1 VRHIERCYVALH
13 PELDSA
19 IVPIEERVKV
29 VPNNIETL
37 IDLLGE
43 GYVRWTICEI
53 ITNGA
58 IPAKF
63 VGKAENLLPEIVGG
77 NVDHEVHMVEEESAD
92 YMHHKTPP

>member
-1 VRHIERCYVALH
+1 MHIERCYFALH
-13 PELDSA
+13 PELDGA
-19 IVPIEERVKV
+19 LVPVEEKV
-29 VPNNIETL
+29 NDVLNNIGTL

-43 GYVRWTICEI
+43 AYVRWTICEI

-77 NVDHEVHMVEEESAD
+77 NVDHEVHMAEEEFAD